1 MKNRI
6 NLFKR
11 KPQQDYISVN
21 APRFIQYLNIGGV
34 LLFLFFLFLVS
45 RLIALNSQQQELLTS
60 KETYLKYLLVE
71 KDVEANMRYFKS
83 KQTQMNTFLKDDAH
97 FLPYYEVL
105 KNSLEETKDRAI
117 LETIDIDKDR
127 NTRFIVRFSNSED
140 MLLFLRYI
148 EDENFLKNFTSLS
161 LQNFNLNQLQVK
173 GTRFQLELRGVFKEI
188 KIK

>member
-11 KPQQDYISVN
+11 KPQQDFISVN
-21 APRFIQYLNIGGV
+21 APRFKSYLTGGG
-34 LLFLFFLFLVS
+34 LILFVIFLYLVS
-45 RLIALNSQQQELLTS
+45 QLMKLNSNQEALLKK
-60 KETYLKYLLVE
+60 KETYLKYLLDE
-71 KDVEANMRYFKS
+71 KDIEANMRYFKS
-83 KQTQMNTFLKDDAH
+83 KQTQVNTFLKDDAH

-127 NTRFIVRFSNSED
+127 NTRFIVRFNNSED

-148 EDENFLKNFTSLS
+148 EAEEFLKNFVSLS
-161 LQNFNLNQLQVK
+161 LQSFNLNQQQAK
-173 GTRFQLELRGVFKEI
+173 NTRFQLELRGVFKEL
-188 KIK
+188 KSK